1 MRVRQFSGT
10 VVWVLFA
17 AITAFG
23 QVKPQVSIIG
33 GDNVPQIKQAITAT
47 LETILLE
54 MNRINKGKGD
64 QNVLRDKFTAE
75 AFDVFTKYLMQNKP
89 YTARKLYEPQMVERQ
104 HGEIF
109 DIRSVTVNVELG
121 ETDASQAQNLIFTF
135 SKTGLIT
142 SVRSMLPNYDY
153 EKMISEG
160 SSAIDSLTRG
170 FILDFLE
177 QFRMAYNNKDVEY
190 LKKVYSDEALIIVG
204 TVLKEKGQSD
214 DFAKM
219 TLLTPSKVKL
229 VQQTK
234 AEYLEGLQK
243 NAFKKNSF
251 LNVRFEDVQVMQ
263 HEKIPEIY
271 GINCSQL
278 WNSSTYS
285 DKGYLFLMM
294 DFRNAHEPIIH
305 VRSWQPKAFEDGTL
319 VGMYDFDIVSYG
331 K

>member
-17 AITAFG
+17 AITACG

-33 GDNVPQIKQAITAT
+33 GDNVPQIKQTITAT
-47 LETILLE
+47 LETVLLE

-75 AFDVFTKYLMQNKP
+75 SFDVFTKYMMQNKP

-177 QFRMAYNNKDVEY
+177 QFRMAYNNKDVEF
-190 LKKVYSDEALIIVG
+190 LKKVYSDEALIIV
-204 TVLKEKGQSD
+204 
-214 DFAKM
+214 
-219 TLLTPSKVKL
+219 
-229 VQQTK
+229 
-234 AEYLEGLQK
+234 
-243 NAFKKNSF
+243 
-251 LNVRFEDVQVMQ
+251 
-263 HEKIPEIY
+263 
-271 GINCSQL
+271 
-278 WNSSTYS
+278 
-285 DKGYLFLMM
+285 
-294 DFRNAHEPIIH
+294 
-305 VRSWQPKAFEDGTL
+305 
-319 VGMYDFDIVSYG
+319 
-331 K
+331 

>member
-1 MRVRQFSGT
+1 
-10 VVWVLFA
+10 
-17 AITAFG
+17 
-23 QVKPQVSIIG
+23 
-33 GDNVPQIKQAITAT
+33 
-47 LETILLE
+47 
-54 MNRINKGKGD
+54 
-64 QNVLRDKFTAE
+64 
-75 AFDVFTKYLMQNKP
+75 
-89 YTARKLYEPQMVERQ
+89 
-104 HGEIF
+104 
-109 DIRSVTVNVELG
+109 
-121 ETDASQAQNLIFTF
+121 
-135 SKTGLIT
+135 
-142 SVRSMLPNYDY
+142 
-153 EKMISEG
+153 
-160 SSAIDSLTRG
+160 
-170 FILDFLE
+170 
-177 QFRMAYNNKDVEY
+177 
-190 LKKVYSDEALIIVG
+190 
-204 TVLKEKGQSD
+204 LKEKGQSD

-271 GINCSQL
+271 GINCRQL

>member
-1 MRVRQFSGT
+1 MKKKRISRMLFCFVIGAICTNAQVRPK
-10 VVWVLFA
+10 VNIV
-17 AITAFG
+17 
-23 QVKPQVSIIG
+23 G
-33 GDNVPQIKQAITAT
+33 GDNVPVIKQNIATT
-47 LETILLE
+47 LETVLLE
-54 MNRINKGKGD
+54 INRLNKGKGSID
-64 QNVLRDKFTAE
+64 TLRGIFTSE
-75 AFDVFTKYLMQNKP
+75 AFDVFAKYVSQNNP

-104 HGEIF
+104 RGEFF
-109 DIRSVTVNVELG
+109 DIRSLTVNVDLG

-135 SKTGLIT
+135 SKAGIIT

-160 SSAIDSLTRG
+160 TSAIDSLTRG
-170 FILDFLE
+170 LILDFLE
-177 QFRMAYNNKDVEY
+177 QFRMAYNNKDMD
-190 LKKVYSDEALIIVG
+190 LLRKVYSDEALIIVG

-214 DFAKM
+214 DFSKM

-234 AEYLEGLQK
+234 TEYLEGLTK

-251 LNVRFEDVQVMQ
+251 LNVRFEEIQVIQ

-271 GINCSQL
+271 GITCRQL

-285 DKGYLFLMM
+285 DKGFLFLMM
-294 DFRNAHEPIIH
+294 DFRNAKEPIIH
-305 VRSWQPKAFEDGTL
+305 VRSWQPKAFDDGTF
-319 VGMYDFDIVSYG
+319 VGMYDFDVVSYG